1 MRLSNILKNC
11 QTNFFLENF
20 SDFNVKEISC
30 NSRVIKNNCIFV
42 AIAGNNDNGE
52 NYIND
57 VKKYKKI
64 AVIISSNSKKQ
75 FNSTQTIFIK
85 TSEVRKL
92 FSEIASIIN
101 KNSLKEKVA
110 ITGTNGKTSISD
122 YTRQIWEKLDFKA
135 ASIGTLGLIFNKKN
149 IETSSLTTPDPV
161 KLNKQLHLISKKQCK
176 KMVIEA
182 SSIGLEQD
190 RLFPLKF
197 DKVAFSNLSRDHL
210 DYHKNFSNY
219 KNAKS
224 LLFSKHTKKNSI
236 AILNIDNR
244 YSHFF
249 FQICQKKKLRI
260 LDYGK
265 RGKFLRLSTLKKK
278 DDGYVY
284 RIFLKNKTQKI
295 FTKGVAEFEIYN
307 KICALILVFGE
318 ELNFDKFKFLENLKN
333 PPGRLDK
340 VKKDWNIFI
349 DYAHTPDALKNVL
362 GSLKKEC
369 KGNFF
374 TIIGCGG
381 ERDRTKRPLMTKEA
395 LKFSDKVIITDDNPR
410 NENPARIR
418 NDMTKNL
425 SRTDKKKV
433 IEIIDRKEAIQ
444 HSISLLKKQ
453 DFLLI
458 AGKGHENYQIIGS
471 KKYFFSDKQIV
482 KKIISKLK

>member
-30 NSRVIKNNCIFV
+30 DSRVIKNNCIFV

-122 YTRQIWEKLDFKA
+122 YTRQIWEKLDFNV
-135 ASIGTLGLIFNKKN
+135 ASIGTLGLIFNKKK

-161 KLNKQLHLISKKQCK
+161 KLNKQLYLISKKKCK

-224 LLFSKHTKKNSI
+224 LLFSKHTKKKQ
-236 AILNIDNR
+236 
-244 YSHFF
+244 YS
-249 FQICQKKKLRI
+249 
-260 LDYGK
+260 Y
-265 RGKFLRLSTLKKK
+265 S
-278 DDGYVY
+278 
-284 RIFLKNKTQKI
+284 
-295 FTKGVAEFEIYN
+295 
-307 KICALILVFGE
+307 
-318 ELNFDKFKFLENLKN
+318 
-333 PPGRLDK
+333 
-340 VKKDWNIFI
+340 
-349 DYAHTPDALKNVL
+349 
-362 GSLKKEC
+362 
-369 KGNFF
+369 
-374 TIIGCGG
+374 
-381 ERDRTKRPLMTKEA
+381 
-395 LKFSDKVIITDDNPR
+395 
-410 NENPARIR
+410 
-418 NDMTKNL
+418 
-425 SRTDKKKV
+425 
-433 IEIIDRKEAIQ
+433 
-444 HSISLLKKQ
+444 
-453 DFLLI
+453 
-458 AGKGHENYQIIGS
+458 
-471 KKYFFSDKQIV
+471 
-482 KKIISKLK
+482 